1 MKTIIILFFVLF
13 QINFLNAQQCGSCN
27 NRVHTR
33 LKLLS
38 KEGLS
43 IDTSVA
49 KINGIYYVQSIQK
62 GVNNGNATY
71 YFYRFF
77 NNGRVFISC
86 RYCSFPDSIQ
96 LNNLNYG
103 VKGLYRVT
111 NNIVKIESY
120 APSVGYY
127 FSYFRL
133 NQSNLIYDGSSI
145 RTFSGENNREQAL
158 IPFIIH
164 YFECNLISQP
174 SW

>member
-1 MKTIIILFFVLF
+1 MKTIVILFIVLF
-13 QINFLNAQQCGSCN
+13 HINYLNAQQCGSCN
-27 NRVHTR
+27 NRGHTR

-38 KEGLS
+38 KEGIS

-77 NNGRVFISC
+77 KNGRVFISC
-86 RYCSFPDSIQ
+86 RYCTFPDSIQ

-103 VKGLYRVT
+103 IKGLYRVT
-111 NNIVKIESY
+111 NNVVKIESY

-127 FSYFRL
+127 FSYFKL
-133 NQSNLIYDGSSI
+133 GLSNLIYDGSSI
-145 RTFSGENNREQAL
+145 RTMKGENNRGPAI
-158 IPFIIH
+158 IPFTIN
-164 YFECNLISQP
+164 YFECNLNSEP
-174 SW
+174 LW